1 MGTINQYFLYLIIV
15 LWQSLKLLRV
25 KVGDLT
31 FPSIC
36 GDKGQF
42 ILKEGKVNKMIYL
55 TQKCNNKKAIENH
68 LHWNMFVA
76 IPRALGDRRQKNAT
90 YAQAKNKSQK
100 V

>member
-31 FPSIC
+31 FLSIC

-55 TQKCNNKKAIENH
+55 TQKCNNKKSN
-68 LHWNMFVA
+68 
-76 IPRALGDRRQKNAT
+76 
-90 YAQAKNKSQK
+90 
-100 V
+100 